1 MNNKKI
7 AIIGYGELGMA
18 IHRSLKNKKD
28 LIVDVW
34 DKKSQKEKL
43 EGVVLSAK
51 VIFMCVPSWCLRE
64 ALMAIEEYLSE
75 EALVICLSKGIEANT
90 SKTVDVVLE
99 EVFGLKRAYAVLS
112 GPMLAEELMDGK
124 NGFGVLASRSKKAFP
139 VVSDIF
145 SETNLKIEYSN
156 DLRGVAL
163 CGVLKNI
170 YALGL
175 GICDG
180 LNLGSNTKG
189 KLTIEAISEMVEI
202 IDLLGGKK
210 ESALNTAGAADLITT
225 AFSNFSRNREVGE
238 ILAKTGV
245 CCLESEGYKSTSA
258 LINILGK
265 KSSKFPFLTAIKLII
280 LDNADPAG
288 SFSDLLDQ

>member
-1 MNNKKI
+1 
-7 AIIGYGELGMA
+7 MA

-43 EGVVLSAK
+43 EGVVSSAK

-64 ALMAIEEYLSE
+64 ALMDIKEYLSE

-99 EVFGLKRAYAVLS
+99 EVIGIKRTCAILS

-124 NGFGVLASRSKKAFP
+124 NGFGVLASRNKKVFP

-145 SETNLKIEYSN
+145 SGTNLKVEYSN

-210 ESALNTAGAADLITT
+210 ESVLDTAGAADLITT